1 MDVKALKTLPVEE
14 SLRYVVWY
22 SHYVMFDENARKN
35 GVIIVENMDKLGFWA
50 CFTLIPPKLSAK
62 MDRLT
67 IGVLPVKMKKFYI
80 TAAPSWMNILMA
92 IMSPFMSKKM
102 KSRMANMKDD
112 YDGVMEAL
120 GGPEYTYENFGET
133 KGGLLKDD
141 EVSAKYFS

>member
-80 TAAPSWMNILMA
+80 TEAASWMNILMA